1 MYIRYSQFDEETRE
15 QIRFVERRG
24 HVGYIRFLL
33 TRRFSTDAL
42 NRELLRLG
50 LSPVPEEH
58 LARYFEK
65 VIYPEVV
72 RLRLKGYYYRMLRG
86 DKVDELTLYTFG
98 KDDEARRRYLML
110 TKALQVDFFISGEA
124 RDFYGSPELFPLD
137 DAGELVITDERVPAW
152 EDVLNYERRHVI
164 DGLLIDGKTPRMIV
178 DYFSDVYGDDS
189 LDEGGIGFYKKAFF
203 NVERQDLS
211 KTIERLDEDVRQIDE
226 ELRNIRD
233 GTRKMTLAERTMVT
247 AGLRTKRQHL
257 MDQIKRLSGH
267 YSDAAFSYGVLEATN
282 LREMFADITQRTYQ
296 RYIMNDHRQ
305 DVDVIAPL
313 NTLVG
318 MLTRTS
324 DQILKLD
331 DVLANRSK
339 KTVVEEMLDV
349 IQPSIERIEQE
360 QREAQK
366 QYESTYRA
374 TEDVAEEEGDGII
387 GFDEG

>member
-24 HVGYIRFLL
+24 HIGYIRFLMS
-33 TRRFSTDAL
+33 RRFGPDAL

-65 VIYPEVV
+65 VVYPEVA
-72 RLRLKGYYYRMLRG
+72 RLRLKGYYYRCLKGER
-86 DKVDELTLYTFG
+86 VTELTLHTFG

-110 TKALQVDFFISGEA
+110 VKTLQVDFFLVDEA
-124 RDFYGSPELFPLD
+124 RSFYGSPDLFPLD
-137 DAGELVITDERVPAW
+137 DDGNLAITDERVPDW

-178 DYFSDVYGDDS
+178 DYFADVYGDDS
-189 LDEGGIGFYKKAFF
+189 LQEDGILFYKKAFF

-211 KTIERLDEDVRQIDE
+211 RTIERLDEDVQQIDE
-226 ELRNIRD
+226 ELKNIRD
-233 GTRKMTLAERTMVT
+233 GTRQMTLSERTMVT
-247 AGLRTKRQHL
+247 AGLRVKRQHL
-257 MDQIKRLSGH
+257 TDQIKRLSGH

-318 MLTRTS
+318 MLSRTS
-324 DQILKLD
+324 DQILKID

-349 IQPSIERIEQE
+349 INPSIERIEKE

-366 QYESTYRA
+366 QYESTYR
-374 TEDVAEEEGDGII
+374 TSGDVAEEEGDGII
-387 GFDEG
+387 GYDEG

>member
-15 QIRFVERRG
+15 KIRYVERRG
-24 HVGYIRFLL
+24 HVGYVRYLMI
-33 TRRFSTDAL
+33 RRFSYDAL

-58 LARYFEK
+58 LACYFEK
-65 VIYPEVV
+65 VVYPEII
-72 RLRLKGYYYRMLRG
+72 RAKLKGFFARYFRK
-86 DKVDELTLYTFG
+86 DKVSELTLYTFG
-98 KDDEARRRYLML
+98 KDDEARRRYLL
-110 TKALQVDFFISGEA
+110 LSRALHIDFFLADEA
-124 RDFYGSPELFPLD
+124 RGFYGSPELFPLD
-137 DAGELVITDERVPAW
+137 DEGNLAITAERVPDW
-152 EDVLNYERRHVI
+152 EDVLNYERRHII
-164 DGLLIDGKTPRMIV
+164 DGLLIDGKTPEMIC
-178 DYFSDVYGDDS
+178 DYFADVYGDDS
-189 LDEGGIGFYKKAFF
+189 LDEEGISFYKKAFF

-226 ELRNIRD
+226 EVRNIRD
-233 GTRKMTLAERTMVT
+233 GTRQMTIAERTMVI

-257 MDQIKRLSGH
+257 TDQIKRLSGH

-305 DVDVIAPL
+305 DVDVIGPL

-318 MLTRTS
+318 MLSRTS
-324 DQILKLD
+324 DQILKID

-349 IQPSIERIEQE
+349 VNPSMERIERE
-360 QREAQK
+360 QREAMK

-374 TEDVAEEEGDGII
+374 NSADVAEGDGII